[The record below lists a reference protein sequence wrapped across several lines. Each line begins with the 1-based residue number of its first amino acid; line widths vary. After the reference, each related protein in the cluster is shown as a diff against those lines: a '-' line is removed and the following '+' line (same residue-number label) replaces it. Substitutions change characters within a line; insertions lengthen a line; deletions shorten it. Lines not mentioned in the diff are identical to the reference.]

1 MMLVVPL
8 SSCITDTSDSSTLAT
23 NSNPNE
29 MPTVP
34 DGITLPG
41 EYTINY
47 YNTSTVGNLTENGS
61 ISITNF
67 GSTSGGPV
75 KKSYNGTF
83 AYALPNTFNAPD
95 NSSVFAGWNKTDP
108 STLSVGASI
117 SSAGIYQVYDD
128 IQYDETGMP
137 IGADSSSHVLNLYAV
152 WVPNKVTVDEKTSY
166 YHTVYISDTGIDTKD
181 GLTKDTPVKT
191 FKKAYELLDPNGTT
205 TTNRIIIVGTLSVS
219 NESLYTATSNAV
231 CATICGETKTGT
243 DSAKSTLKF
252 TVGDASITINSD
264 TVFENLLIDNSSTAF
279 IYAFGHNLTMGE
291 GLTNSGETY
300 SDTTFGTPKGYVK
313 LTIVGGAHNVDR
325 PAIFNSKT
333 TPDDPAI
340 IKIISGEYGRVSGF
354 GRSQENLTFDNID
367 AWKLHSKIEVYDAHI
382 GTLAGGHIDSNA
394 KGSSQ
399 IYIYNGSIANLVG
412 GNVGNSNPSCFYG
425 DSSISIFDGKIGNI
439 YGAGLGRVRES
450 VTSAPQTSIYGNVS
464 LDMYGGNV
472 VTSITKPNQSGDN
485 IEIKTSGCVYA
496 GGAASLFGIPSQI
509 DKKICVCIRGGT
521 IAGNLYG
528 GGYGYSPYI
537 PAAGQYNDLSSGA
550 VYGSIE
556 VYITGGT
563 IGTYSSK
570 NILTSGTGN
579 VYGGGKG
586 YYVTGSTNT
595 SSAQVIGNIKVVIS
609 GGTLSDVFGGGEG
622 ILEYSEI
629 AKVTGS
635 TKVYIGAPI
644 NGDVYGGGEIGLIA
658 GDTNVYVLSGEI
670 GVGGSG
676 GKVFGGGEGSSE
688 YEYDLAGNVSES
700 TNIFI
705 LDSKVY
711 GSVYGGGNYGYIGTK
726 PEVTPSPSTPDPTLA
741 GASSVSTNITISG
754 AKTEI
759 AGSVYGGGR
768 GDENDIN
775 REYSGTETIYN
786 SVVKGNVYGNTNVTI
801 NGGNIGYLSKPLP
814 NVPQSEGWL
823 DNEDAGNVFGGGKL
837 GLVVGTTTVNI
848 SGGEIHRNVFGGGK
862 GLSKSVFI
870 ELNGTEITS
879 KLYNAIDSDH
889 KTALEDN
896 GLNFSVV
903 QSYEWQGSTD
913 SNSKFETISTSEEG
927 LDTANYNHINSS
939 IAEGYTNIRLK
950 VVVEN
955 DTIGTEDFYSNVI
968 DITNASS
975 NLTSVNWEKYNRLMV
990 QFGMVSQGTNVTIS
1004 GTAFIHTNVYGG
1016 GSYGAVGVITG
1027 GTPETNDTYDF
1038 THHIK
1043 EGTSNVT
1050 ISGGTIGLESTVG
1063 YELHNITGGNVFGGG
1078 MGEPDLVTSGSIG
1091 DSTKIV
1097 ISGGKINGNV
1107 YGGGENGFVGEVTIN
1122 VSKDMSYI
1130 TSAGNPTTTYC
1141 YGLSIQGTDNANG
1154 STKINIS
1161 SGTIGLSANTAEDH
1175 GNVFGGGK
1183 GANATVTHSTDVTVS
1198 NNVTIYGNV
1207 YGGGDFGCVGQFTGA
1222 QGRDASLKD
1231 GYTNVKISGGT
1242 MNSVYGGGRGSTEF
1256 NDIAKNKKEGTALT
1270 STQLSKLIFGSVG
1283 ASDPETVTSET
1294 ADSTPNTNVKVTA
1307 GTINGNVYGGGEL
1320 GLVSYLKVGS
1330 IYGGGR
1336 TSVVIGDGS
1345 NTQFTIKGSV
1355 YGGGQGVYTID
1366 YSLFILGVVS
1376 SDTSVEVK
1384 NGTIEG
1390 SVYGGGMYGLVGTY
1404 HSDTDSD
1411 PSNADKLEFKGGPTK
1426 VTVSGGNIYI
1436 NVYGGG
1442 QGGINNISGAVGNTD
1457 VTISGGVIGPKL
1469 TKTSPSKPVFPYIG
1483 VDPLTMESI
1492 KINDSSLNPGDL
1504 NNYSY
1509 IFVKKSI
1516 LDGSTKAGTLTAR
1529 DASGSVLTRVND
1541 SISVTDL
1548 SNWNDTYDVYR
1559 MLAVNVDVTIQ
1570 FASDNGYHVT
1580 KWSLSDI
1587 VSSDCIPE
1595 ASSLTFK
1602 VPSANNSQIFV
1613 GVSEVSDMYTIA
1625 VEQPRGTNSLNER
1638 IDVYKI
1644 TNNVL
1649 SKLDPRTPSEDN
1661 YNYYTVK
1668 YGTEL
1673 AFNFVDSTEDET
1685 VFYVTKWIISP
1696 AYDLLQSLASSNA
1709 SMLTVSGNTE
1719 ISAILGPA
1727 SGNVYGGGAYALVG
1741 DVKILLKGNRPIID
1755 SPNSTK
1761 TVVNITGGTI
1771 GSESA
1776 GSIST
1781 GNVYGGGYGPRAP
1794 VAGSTYIN
1802 IGTISS
1808 DTGNISQNGAIAIY
1822 GNVYGGGEMGSV
1834 SIPVHK
1840 YNGDITSKDYGKNIE
1855 YIDKVYG
1862 DGHTYDASGNPTLS
1876 LSATAKISTNVS
1888 ICSSSGPT
1896 ITIGSLADSNYLGNV
1911 FGGGQGGDLP
1921 ETVITSLNIF
1931 KETFPVL
1938 NGYAVV
1944 YGMTDV
1950 CISGTV
1956 TVHGDVFGGGEGL
1969 LKGQKL
1975 DLQSSSELSQTD
1987 TSEETHETLINRAST
2002 TKESI
2007 IGSVRYGQIA
2017 GDMVGTTAPNG
2028 SGADQ
2033 TTTTDNA
2040 VSVTVG
2046 TGVTING
2053 SVFGGGKMGIVG
2065 LFGLDVDSSDVYV
2078 FDGRSTIVHISGRV
2092 TDNVYGGGEGHA
2104 SGAVSGSV
2112 KDTLVIIDDKAEI
2125 GKHKEL
2131 PVTSPLG
2138 LPISSGNV
2146 YGGGSLSITG
2156 SFKFKNLWDMYRPN
2170 DVDPATEGYNTSQT
2184 NIIIAGG
2191 TFHGSIYGGGFSP
2204 VATIAGSTH
2213 VWIGNYSSGATI
2225 PNLSEALKNPIQYS
2239 NIDIHGSVYG
2249 GGEMGSVG
2257 TTTLLNGTDENG
2269 QLLEKSV
2276 GLVSANV
2283 SVLHY
2288 NNNTIKIAGDIFG
2301 GGKGVLDAQISV
2313 QVFNDNGSSL
2323 TRSIAGYAIVRGYTT
2338 VTINGDNS
2346 TQDSIQI
2353 EGSVFGGGRGVQND
2367 AYALHYAKVYGY
2379 TVVNVSSATIK
2390 DSVYGG
2396 GELGIVGQFIDKD
2409 VISDGISATVGLVI
2423 RGTYYPNAVIKYADK
2438 NNVDINNGRYKI
2450 YADKSAVD
2458 SNAAPLESDTLIIS
2472 REYCSDD
2479 LTSENGT
2486 PKYGANAYYGRGTAA
2501 VTVKDS
2507 KISGSVY
2514 GGGKGLEIN
2523 VLSGA
2528 VGRGTVV
2535 TIEDTS
2541 KDNSYTDIKGSV
2553 YGGGELGIVGS
2564 IITLIVGEG
2573 TSPLVKVT
2581 NISHVSDIN
2590 KLTENPSDLDGLNDI
2605 DTVVNIRGGLIHGS
2619 VFGAGKGEECN
2630 YEFSRGSSGGDRAIA
2645 YYKLSVFG
2653 RTEVNISNGII
2664 YKHVYGGSENGEV
2677 GSLTILKQIREFTT
2691 DYWAYASKTSGK
2703 IENGAPSD
2711 IPEEVRDNGYTVTA
2725 ADGKETTVTAN
2736 LSKFSSAFVNIVG
2749 GTIHGNV
2756 FGGGYFGAIHGNTHV
2771 HIGWNAMMP
2780 YDGGPL
2786 GDCHYYNDY
2795 DNPGSTDIKYGNR
2808 PLPFVERN
2816 LDGTVVYNEGS
2827 KDPKNAKTL
2836 AKDET
2841 VHDLFINGTV
2851 YAGGDRGDPSATTVS
2866 YDYISVYGTS
2876 HIILNGTGYNTG
2888 SDTAIFGED
2897 DVISHAMYIRG
2908 SLFGSGNSC
2917 TTFYT
2922 DKSGSRFI
2930 TINNYN
2936 AVDASNNF
2944 VIYSIQRSTEVTL
2957 NNSRIRLPGRS
2968 DGSNINTTA
2977 LYSLNCINLFT
2988 LQKGELILETV
2999 ANDLRGLRSVDSNGN
3014 VITKM
3019 PTDKDSPEQNII
3031 TLENGISLRVR
3042 AVTLDI
3048 TDPANPT
3055 ETYDFSNASV
3065 LGHFRLNTNSDYYG
3079 AYVFGSI
3086 NSSGGFYILDTD
3098 GTLRPL
3104 VQEFVSIGGSTSP
3117 SSYSYWHLSGSYSA
3131 ATTIVAYSNSA
3142 TNEST
3147 VTLTLPVSSASS
3159 ENTRFRLTGYSI
3171 TSENKINLVDSSSD
3185 ITDPNT
3191 DFVLKMSDPDQ
3202 TFTGTSGLKML
3213 SSPVLWSSEDIKF
3226 TLQYGNSISKSYTA
3240 GTVTLY
3246 IEEGTDESGTFML
3259 KNRMEAT
3266 ITIKTQY
3273 YGIPSDVVSI
3283 PIDTSS
3289 ETNTAEKNAELS
3301 PINQNQSS
3309 KTDVYFS
3316 SISYLKDGYIL
3327 YDSLEHIIQAGNQTN
3342 GLVVKVVSTENSDNT
3357 DYWDGHTETI
3367 TLTKDLFDNTKPVYF
3382 GTMDGRYNAS
3392 LKFIVQTCNEFVIP
3406 EGELLQLNLKYSDGT
3421 SVPASQQRVLAD
3433 GAGSPCITLTLLEE
3447 TKYTDRI
3454 IFTLIFC

>member
-1 MMLVVPL
+1 
-8 SSCITDTSDSSTLAT
+8 
-23 NSNPNE
+23 
-29 MPTVP
+29 MPKDFTP
-34 DGITLPG
+34 PTG
-41 EYTINY
+41 
-47 YNTSTVGNLTENGS
+47 
-61 ISITNF
+61 
-67 GSTSGGPV
+67 
-75 KKSYNGTF
+75 
-83 AYALPNTFNAPD
+83 
-95 NSSVFAGWNKTDP
+95 SVFAGWSKTNP
-108 STLSVGASI
+108 VGNTDVKLD
-117 SSAGIYQVYDD
+117 YQVYDD
-128 IQYDETGMP
+128 IVSS
-137 IGADSSSHVLNLYAV
+137 ADDVSELVDSNLDLYAV
-152 WVPNKVTVDEKTSY
+152 WVPNEVTVDGKTY
-166 YHTVYISDTGIDTKD
+166 YHTIYVSDSGKDKLDTTEGTSDTSNTEDPTL
-181 GLTKDTPVKT
+181 GLVETSPFKT
-191 FKKAYELLDPNGTT
+191 LKKAYTSLDPNGTT
-205 TTNRIIIVGTLSVS
+205 TTNRIIIVGALSVS
-219 NESLYTATSNAV
+219 NESLYTDASNAV

-243 DSAKSTLKF
+243 GSETKSTLKF
-252 TVGDASITINSD
+252 TAADASITINSD
-264 TVFENLLIDNSSTAF
+264 TVFENLLISNSSTAF

-291 GLTNSGETY
+291 GLTNSGDTY

-313 LTIVGGAHNVDR
+313 LTIVGGAHNVNRSD
-325 PAIFNSKT
+325 IFNNQT
-333 TPDDPAI
+333 APDDPAI

-354 GRSQENLTFDNID
+354 GRSQENLTLDNIN
-367 AWKLHSKIEVYDAHI
+367 AWELHSKIEVYDAHI

-412 GNVGNSNPSCFYG
+412 GNVGNSKPSCFYG

-439 YGAGLGRVRES
+439 YGAGLGRVRET

-464 LDMYGGNV
+464 LDMYGGDV

-563 IGTYSSK
+563 IGTYSSN

-658 GDTNVYVLSGEI
+658 GDTYVYVLSGEI

-688 YEYDLAGNVSES
+688 YEYDLAGNVSGS
-700 TNIFI
+700 TNILI
-705 LDSKVY
+705 VDSKVY

-814 NVPQSEGWL
+814 NVPQSGGWL

-837 GLVVGTTTVNI
+837 GLVVGTTNVEI
-848 SGGEIHRNVFGGGK
+848 SNGEIHRNVFGGGK

-889 KTALEDN
+889 KTDLEEN

-903 QSYEWQGSTD
+903 KSYEWQGSTD

-927 LDTANYNHINSS
+927 PDTAEYNHINSS

-975 NLTSVNWEKYNRLMV
+975 NLTSVNWERYNRLMV

-1027 GTPETNDTYDF
+1027 GIIENNDTYGF

-1050 ISGGTIGLESTVG
+1050 ISGGKIGLESTAG

-1091 DSTKIV
+1091 ESTEIT
-1097 ISGGKINGNV
+1097 ISGGNINGNV

-1231 GYTNVKISGGT
+1231 GYTNVKITGGV

-1336 TSVVIGDGS
+1336 TSVVIGGA
-1345 NTQFTIKGSV
+1345 NANEPTIEGSV

-1384 NGTIEG
+1384 NGIIQG

-1404 HSDTDSD
+1404 HSNKDSD
-1411 PSNADKLEFKGGPTK
+1411 PSNADKLEFNGGPTK
-1426 VTVSGGNIYI
+1426 VTVSGGNIHT

-1442 QGGINNISGAVGNTD
+1442 QGGINNLSGAVGKTEVN
-1457 VTISGGVIGPKL
+1457 ISGGYIGPQS
-1469 TKTSPSKPVFPYIG
+1469 TGYAKTDTPDFPETSVTPASPSVS
-1483 VDPLTMESI
+1483 VTS
-1492 KINDSSLNPGDL
+1492 DSSLSGDS
-1504 NNYSY
+1504 NFYSY
-1509 IFVKKSI
+1509 IFVEKSI
-1516 LDGSTKAGTLTAR
+1516 TVGDIKCTLAAKTE
-1529 DASGSVLTRVND
+1529 SGSILTL
-1541 SISVTDL
+1541 VTDDINVTGL
-1548 SNWNDTYDVYR
+1548 ESNWKDKYDAYR
-1559 MLAVNVDVTIQ
+1559 ILSGNSVIVEFTAE
-1570 FASDNGYHVT
+1570 NGYHVT
-1580 KWSLSDI
+1580 NWQISGVSADKATPTSLSFETPLGKKSTVVVD
-1587 VSSDCIPE
+1587 
-1595 ASSLTFK
+1595 AK
-1602 VPSANNSQIFV
+1602 
-1613 GVSEVSDMYTIA
+1613 GVSNKYTVAVKIPIQSGQGKPGSIEVYNLNSGTPTPLDKNSGSDSYF
-1625 VEQPRGTNSLNER
+1625 E
-1638 IDVYKI
+1638 
-1644 TNNVL
+1644 
-1649 SKLDPRTPSEDN
+1649 
-1661 YNYYTVK
+1661 YYTLA

-1673 AFNFVDSTEDET
+1673 AFKFVDANGGSI
-1685 VFYVTKWIISP
+1685 FYVAKWIVSP
-1696 AYDLLQSLASSNA
+1696 AYDLLQAENTSDVA
-1709 SMLTVSGNTE
+1709 MMTVSGNTAVY
-1719 ISAILGPA
+1719 AILGPA

-1741 DVKILLKGNRPIID
+1741 DVTILLKGNRPVID
-1755 SPNSTK
+1755 SPNNTQ
-1761 TVVNITGGTI
+1761 TVVNITGGEI
-1771 GSESA
+1771 GSSNA

-1781 GNVYGGGYGPRAP
+1781 GNIYGGGYGPRAP

-1802 IGTISS
+1802 IGTVDS
-1808 DTGNISQNGAIAIY
+1808 IAQSKDITIY

-1834 SIPVHK
+1834 GIPVHT
-1840 YNGDITSKDYGKNIE
+1840 YNDDDKDPDNYGNNVK

-1862 DGHTYDASGNPTLS
+1862 DGNTYNAKGNPTP
-1876 LSATAKISTNVS
+1876 AAEHTAKISTNIS
-1888 ICSSSGPT
+1888 IKQEENHT
-1896 ITIGSLADSNYLGNV
+1896 ITIGSDNDGNHLGNV

-1921 ETVITSLNIF
+1921 QNVIDDLAIF
-1931 KETFPVL
+1931 DKTFPPL
-1938 NGYAVV
+1938 EGYAIS
-1944 YGMTDV
+1944 YGISHLD
-1950 CISGTV
+1950 ISGTV
-1956 TVHGDVFGGGEGL
+1956 TIHGSVYGGGEGL
-1969 LKGQKL
+1969 LKGQRS
-1975 DLQSSSELSQTD
+1975 DLAALILLTNSEDNQETTFDSRSSISE
-1987 TSEETHETLINRAST
+1987 
-2002 TKESI
+2002 KSI
-2007 IGSVRYGQIA
+2007 IASVRYGQVL
-2017 GDMVGTTAPNG
+2017 GDVVGTPFTNTDEKEQISFDGNAAYVTIR
-2028 SGADQ
+2028 SG
-2033 TTTTDNA
+2033 
-2040 VSVTVG
+2040 VTV
-2046 TGVTING
+2046 TD
-2053 SVFGGGKMGIVG
+2053 SVFGGGKLAILGGFEYTENGNEILGTFTGKATV
-2065 LFGLDVDSSDVYV
+2065 
-2078 FDGRSTIVHISGRV
+2078 VHISG
-2092 TDNVYGGGEGHA
+2092 NVNGNVFGGGEGHA

-2125 GKHKEL
+2125 GKHEEP
-2131 PVTSPLG
+2131 PVTSPIG

-2156 SFKFKNLWDMYRPN
+2156 NFEFKNLWEMVGPN
-2170 DVDPATEGYNTSQT
+2170 STSDSTSDSKPKEHNYSKT
-2184 NIIIAGG
+2184 NVIIAGG
-2191 TFHGSIYGGGFSP
+2191 KVHGSVYGGGFSP

-2213 VWIGNYSSGATI
+2213 VWIGDYSTEVTI
-2225 PNLSEALKNPIQYS
+2225 PNLNKALEKNPISYG
-2239 NIDIHGSVYG
+2239 NIEIHGSVYG

-2269 QLLEKSV
+2269 QLLEDSV
-2276 GLVSANV
+2276 GHVSANV
-2283 SVLHY
+2283 SVLY
-2288 NNNTIKIAGDIFG
+2288 KNNAITIEGDVFG
-2301 GGKGVLDAQISV
+2301 GGKGVLNV
-2313 QVFNDNGSSL
+2313 QVTIELHNETNVIE
-2323 TRSIAGYAIVRGYTT
+2323 RSVLGQAMVRGYTT
-2338 VTINGDNS
+2338 VTIKGNDASTPNGV
-2346 TQDSIQI
+2346 QI
-2353 EGSVFGGGRGVQND
+2353 NGSVFGGGKGVQND

-2379 TVVNVSSATIK
+2379 TVVNVSSATING
-2390 DSVYGG
+2390 SVYGG
-2396 GELGIVGQFIDKD
+2396 GELGIIGQFIDKD
-2409 VISDGISATVGLVI
+2409 VISKGDSATVGLII
-2423 RGTYYPNAVIKYADK
+2423 RGTYYPNAVIKYADG
-2438 NNVDINNGRYKI
+2438 NDADTNNGRYNI
-2450 YADKSAVD
+2450 YADQDAVD
-2458 SNAAPLESDTLIIS
+2458 NNAVPLESNILIIS

-2479 LTSENGT
+2479 LSSNGT
-2486 PKYGANAYYGRGTAA
+2486 NFTTGKNTYYGRGTAA

-2535 TIEDTS
+2535 TIEDDPNNDLKTE
-2541 KDNSYTDIKGSV
+2541 IKGSV